1 VRNSVYHKLVL
12 AALIAVFVFGFAAPG
27 FAFDKV
33 RKGFILGFGLG
44 PGYDMY
50 TETRDSSGTEV
61 KKFDESKISFFSDFK
76 IGYAPSNQLMVYWMS
91 KAAWFGVDST
101 TIDDEQE
108 DVMTL
113 GGVGGLGATYFF
125 NPQAPSF
132 FVSAGVGF
140 ASWSLPFEGT
150 DPWVGLGAAGSIG
163 YEFSPNWMI
172 EASVLWGKPD
182 DETDD
187 YKHEVDN
194 MAIGL
199 TINVLGY

>member
-1 VRNSVYHKLVL
+1 VNNSVYHKLVL
-12 AALIAVFVFGFAAPG
+12 AALIAAFIFGFSAPG

-61 KKFDESKISFFSDFK
+61 GKFDESKISLFSDFK

-91 KAAWFGVDST
+91 KGAWFGVDST
-101 TIDDEQE
+101 IIDDEMDE
-108 DVMTL
+108 VSIL

-125 NPQAPSF
+125 RPEAPSLYI
-132 FVSAGVGF
+132 SAGVGF
-140 ASWSLPFEGT
+140 SSWSLPFEGS
-150 DPWVGLGAAGSIG
+150 DPWTGLGMAGSIG
-163 YEFSPNWMI
+163 YEFAPNWTV
-172 EASVLWGKPD
+172 EASVLWGQPSN
-182 DETDD
+182 ETDD
-187 YKHEVDN
+187 YKKDVDN